1 MTFTFLGPD
10 PLESQLS
17 AVLQRLS
24 DGEPLSRIEV
34 AAVDVKEE
42 PGRRGAHGAL
52 LPGAFENEEAASYL
66 ADEMACFANTLGGG
80 AIILGIADDGTR
92 IGTELDPHWLRHRI
106 WELTEQRLTVDVR
119 EGTLEG
125 ARLLVLTTH
134 EAIEPI
140 RHNGRIR
147 WRVDDNC
154 VDVDPTSW
162 HSGRLRRTGA
172 DWSLQSSGHRPTD
185 ARAVALEIARRYLSA
200 DMGSGDDL
208 GGLVDATDPD
218 FLRRLNLVT
227 ADGFLTNAGS
237 LLFVETPHPGADY
250 IRREVPGA
258 DSTQRVMSAGPLIEQ
273 IYEVERASEA
283 SNRLV
288 HASKGF
294 AHGKLRA
301 IPERAIRE
309 AIVNGL
315 IHRDWLSAEP
325 TTIEHI
331 GDALSVTSPGGF
343 IGGVSAENII
353 THPAVPRYRS
363 LAQALAALRLCERE
377 GVGVDR
383 MVRDMLA
390 IGRGAPE
397 IGEIAGPYVR
407 VSLLGGDPDAEIT
420 GLLADL
426 DPPRAGQD
434 VDLLLLIEHLSRR
447 GWADAERAAP
457 FLQRNTAETAAAIGR
472 LEVARAAGEPVIVPV
487 KGVPPDRPAA
497 HRLSDAVRVRLAS
510 RLAAVAAPG
519 ARKGVI
525 LSWARA
531 RGRVS
536 STEAADLVGVSVPYA
551 GQLLSSME
559 DEGQLLPGRSQR
571 LGRGFFYVTVDGET

>member
-10 PLESQLS
+10 PLEGQL
-17 AVLQRLS
+17 ATVLGRLS
-24 DGEPLSRIEV
+24 EGEPPRRIEV

-42 PGRRGAHGAL
+42 PGRRGPRGAV
-52 LPGAFENEEAASYL
+52 LPGTSENDEAARYL
-66 ADEMACFANTLGGG
+66 ADEMACFANTPGGG

-92 IGTELDPHWLRHRI
+92 IGTDLDPQWLRHRI
-106 WELTEQRLTVDVR
+106 WELTERRLTVDVR
-119 EGTLEG
+119 EGTLG
-125 ARLLVLTTH
+125 DTRLLVLTTH

-147 WRVDDNC
+147 WRVDANC

-162 HSGRLRRTGA
+162 HAGRLQRTGA
-172 DWSLQSSGHRPTD
+172 DWSGQASGHRLAD
-185 ARAVALEIARRYLSA
+185 ARPVALEIARRYLAA
-200 DMGSGDDL
+200 DVGSGNEL

-227 ADGFLTNAGS
+227 AEGFLTNAGS
-237 LLFVETPHPGADY
+237 LLFVATPHPGADY

-273 IYEVERASEA
+273 IYAIERASEA
-283 SNRLV
+283 SNRIV
-288 HASKGF
+288 HAPQGF
-294 AHGKLRA
+294 AHGQLRA

-331 GDALSVTSPGGF
+331 GDSLSVTSPGGF
-343 IGGVSAENII
+343 IGGVSATNII

-363 LAQALAALRLCERE
+363 LATAAAALRLCERE

-407 VSLLGGDPDAEIT
+407 VSLVGGDPDSQMT

-426 DPPRAGQD
+426 DPSRAAQD

-447 GWADAERAAP
+447 GWIDTERAAP
-457 FLQRNTAETAAAIGR
+457 LLQRNTAETEAAIGR
-472 LEVARAAGEPVIVPV
+472 LEIARAAGEPVIVPV
-487 KGVPPDRPAA
+487 RGVPPDRPTA
-497 HRLSDAVRVRLAS
+497 HRLSDPVRARLAT
-510 RLAAVAAPG
+510 RLPAIAAPG
-519 ARKGVI
+519 AREGVI

-536 STEAADLVGVSVPYA
+536 STEVADLVGVSVPYA
-551 GQLLSSME
+551 GQLLGGME
-559 DEGQLLPGRSQR
+559 DDGALRPGRAQR
-571 LGRGFFYVTVDGET
+571 LGRGFFYVPVGEET